1 MGAPLL
7 ADYFGILWAALVG
20 QFRFGCNTL
29 GQQSSGVSTDLYF
42 LTGRDG
48 VYEKGVKIRG
58 SEKRDLE
65 HRLERSVD
73 LNFWDIEIHPKT
85 VLL

>member
-1 MGAPLL
+1 MRTIAS
-7 ADYFGILWAALVG
+7 LV
-20 QFRFGCNTL
+20 
-29 GQQSSGVSTDLYF
+29 
-42 LTGRDG
+42 DG

-65 HRLERSVD
+65 HRLERAVD
-73 LNFWDIEIHPKT
+73 LNFRDIEIHHET